1 MHYLLSMFRLLF
13 AALKCRVAAWSAE
26 MNVTGVSD
34 IDAVIPE
41 FC

>member
-1 MHYLLSMFRLLF
+1 MTLLKHIRLLF
-13 AALKCRVAAWSAE
+13 AVLKDTRAWTSE
-26 MNVTGVSD
+26 MTVTGVSD